1 MFELIFLLTNS
12 SSKTKDIPTAIQ
24 TQERSHFL
32 EHAQVG
38 LTWDQKS
45 LKIQQISSIKHH
57 VIKSNQINQ
66 SNLGMQEK

>member
-38 LTWDQKS
+38 LT
-45 LKIQQISSIKHH
+45 
-57 VIKSNQINQ
+57 
-66 SNLGMQEK
+66 

>member
-1 MFELIFLLTNS
+1 MQSKQLQKLFSDLYIDYFVYCPSAMFELIFLLTNS

-38 LTWDQKS
+38 LT
-45 LKIQQISSIKHH
+45 
-57 VIKSNQINQ
+57 
-66 SNLGMQEK
+66 